1 MALSDNTDD
10 PASAAPHSSSSSSS
24 RSNNTNKITT
34 WRENSSKQKV
44 EDHATKYHLQ
54 SSMPKD
60 FVYTNEEKGLLQM
73 YDTTKTFEREVI
85 RLKEKK
91 AREHI
96 YAATAA
102 ASAGDDDDEQNANN
116 AAVAKKKKRKKKAA
130 AGTAVPGMNDVDAMM
145 SSSEEDDDDLDDDE
159 YDSDDNNNNNNNKK
173 KKYSAE
179 DKLKALREEIEEKKF
194 AKLQEN
200 DAKETEE
207 RMRNELLAKNN
218 DGMDGV
224 SQPLLKRK
232 KFNDDGSTLS
242 PTRDGQSGTGVPS
255 LLSKMIPKQTPPH
268 EFSEKLEFVPWK
280 GKILFPVSPDDE
292 PKWTPSLDYKPKNP
306 NDGAFLVALEDFDI
320 TKAVNGEGP
329 NTIAIKFQGPIDSKR
344 FSFNIAGPNH
354 NDFDSVLFHF
364 NPRPREKVRNNN
376 MTNYHY
382 IILYRGLILS

>member
-1 MALSDNTDD
+1 MVLPDNTDD
-10 PASAAPHSSSSSSS
+10 PAAALHSLSSSS

-34 WRENSSKQKV
+34 WRDNSSNQKV

-60 FVYTNEEKGLLQM
+60 FVYTNEEQGLLQM
-73 YDTTKTFEREVI
+73 YDTTKIFEREVI

-102 ASAGDDDDEQNANN
+102 ASAGDDDKNEQNANN
-116 AAVAKKKKRKKKAA
+116 NPAVAKKKKRKKKAA
-130 AGTAVPGMNDVDAMM
+130 PGTAVPGMNDVDAMM

-159 YDSDDNNNNNNNKK
+159 YDSDDDNSNKNNN

-179 DKLKALREEIEEKKF
+179 DKLKALRKEIEGKKL

-207 RMRNELLAKNN
+207 RMRDELLAKNN
-218 DGMDGV
+218 DGMDGI

-232 KFNDDGSTLS
+232 KFNDDGGSSTLS
-242 PTRDGQSGTGVPS
+242 PTRDGQGVPS

-292 PKWTPSLDYKPKNP
+292 PKWTPSLDYRPKNP

-376 MTNYHY
+376 MITTTLCC
-382 IILYRGLILS
+382 IVLYCIVD

>member
-1 MALSDNTDD
+1 MVLPDNTDD
-10 PASAAPHSSSSSSS
+10 PAAASHSSSS
-24 RSNNTNKITT
+24 RSNNTNKMTT
-34 WRENSSKQKV
+34 WRDNVSKQKV
-44 EDHATKYHLQ
+44 EDHATKYYLQ

-60 FVYTNEEKGLLQM
+60 FVYTEEEKGLLQM
-73 YDTTKTFEREVI
+73 YDTTKIFEREVM

-96 YAATAA
+96 YAATSATA
-102 ASAGDDDDEQNANN
+102 ASSAGIDDDDDDDDDNEQNANN
-116 AAVAKKKKRKKKAA
+116 NPAVAKKKKRKKKAA
-130 AGTAVPGMNDVDAMM
+130 SGTTVPGMNDVDAML
-145 SSSEEDDDDLDDDE
+145 SSSEEEEDDDDLDSDD
-159 YDSDDNNNNNNNKK
+159 DDNNNK

-179 DKLKALREEIEEKKF
+179 DKLKALRKEIEGKKL

-200 DAKETEE
+200 DARATEE
-207 RMRNELLAKNN
+207 RMRDELLAKNN
-218 DGMDGV
+218 DDMDGV

-232 KFNDDGSTLS
+232 KFNDDGGSSTLS
-242 PTRDGQSGTGVPS
+242 PTRDGQGSGVPS

-280 GKILFPVSPDDE
+280 GKILFPISPDDE
-292 PKWTPSLDYKPKNP
+292 PKWTPALDYRPKNP

-364 NPRPREKVRNNN
+364 NPRPREKVRK
-376 MTNYHY
+376 
-382 IILYRGLILS
+382 